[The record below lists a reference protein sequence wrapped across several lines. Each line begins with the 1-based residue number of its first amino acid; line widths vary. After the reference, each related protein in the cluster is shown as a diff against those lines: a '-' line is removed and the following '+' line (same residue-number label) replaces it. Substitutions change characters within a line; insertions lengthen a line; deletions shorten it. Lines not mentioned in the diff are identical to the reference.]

1 MKSPV
6 KKLNRFKSII
16 IGGASASTPLL
27 EKVKTLSCD
36 AYATYGMTETVS
48 HIALQKLNGSDAQD
62 YFEAFP
68 DVKIKTDERD
78 CLVIELPDFS
88 EPIITNDIVKI
99 IHPGGFKIFG
109 RYDNIIN
116 SGGVKLMPETIEKK
130 IEPILKQPF
139 FVSGIQDD
147 RLGQKLVLIVEG
159 YEQPGLLTALKLA
172 LPTYEIPRD
181 IFYLDQFIRTETQK
195 INRPKTL
202 EKASKKQ
209 GINLFLFSVIRLFLH
224 PQHQITMGRVFEKRK
239 HTMFARFDRMA
250 KAFTR
255 IGKDIALA
263 VKQNGPN
270 PDNNPKLRMAIQN
283 AKGVNMPKDRVE
295 AAIKRAS
302 SKEEKDYT
310 EVIYEGY
317 APHGVPVLVLCA
329 TDNPTRTVANVRLQF
344 SKNGGTMG
352 NSGTVLFM
360 FEHRGVFKFD
370 PAKLNLDEMELDL
383 IDAGAEDIERGDD
396 EIVVHTK
403 FTDFGHMQKFLE
415 EKKIDAKSSELQYI
429 PNTTKELPED
439 QQDEVLKLI
448 EAIEADDDVQT
459 VFHNLA

>member
-1 MKSPV
+1 
-6 KKLNRFKSII
+6 
-16 IGGASASTPLL
+16 
-27 EKVKTLSCD
+27 
-36 AYATYGMTETVS
+36 
-48 HIALQKLNGSDAQD
+48 
-62 YFEAFP
+62 
-68 DVKIKTDERD
+68 
-78 CLVIELPDFS
+78 
-88 EPIITNDIVKI
+88 
-99 IHPGGFKIFG
+99 
-109 RYDNIIN
+109 
-116 SGGVKLMPETIEKK
+116 
-130 IEPILKQPF
+130 
-139 FVSGIQDD
+139 
-147 RLGQKLVLIVEG
+147 
-159 YEQPGLLTALKLA
+159 
-172 LPTYEIPRD
+172 
-181 IFYLDQFIRTETQK
+181 
-195 INRPKTL
+195 
-202 EKASKKQ
+202 
-209 GINLFLFSVIRLFLH
+209 
-224 PQHQITMGRVFEKRK
+224 MGRVFEKRK

-283 AKGVNMPKDRVE
+283 AKGVNMPKDRVD

-302 SKEEKDYT
+302 SREEKDYE

-329 TDNPTRTVANVRLQF
+329 TDNPTRTVANIRLQF
-344 SKNGGTMG
+344 SKNGGNMG

-383 IDAGAEDIERGDD
+383 IDAGAEDIERGED
-396 EIVVHTK
+396 EIVIHTK

-415 EKKIDAKSSELQYI
+415 EKKIDAISSELQYI
-429 PNTTKELPED
+429 PTATKELPED